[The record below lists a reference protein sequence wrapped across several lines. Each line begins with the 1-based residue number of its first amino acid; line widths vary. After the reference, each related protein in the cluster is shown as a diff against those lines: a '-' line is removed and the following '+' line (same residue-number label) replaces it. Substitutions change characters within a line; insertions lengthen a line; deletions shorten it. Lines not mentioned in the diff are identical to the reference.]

1 MTYDEWL
8 EMCPDKSKF
17 LMEYVDIRSDV
28 LNVITTYE
36 KSVNP
41 DKEDELVDMVIDDF
55 YNQDC
60 GDHNDFISYLIDRRL
75 EE

>member
-8 EMCPDKSKF
+8 ELCPDKRKF
-17 LMEYVDIRSDV
+17 LMEYVDIRSDI

-41 DKEDELVDMVIDDF
+41 DKEDELVDMVLDDF
-55 YNQDC
+55 YNQDW

>member
-8 EMCPDKSKF
+8 ELCPDKPKF
-17 LMEYVDIRSDV
+17 LMEYVDIRSDI

-41 DKEDELVDMVIDDF
+41 DKEDELVDMG
-55 YNQDC
+55 N
-60 GDHNDFISYLIDRRL
+60 R
-75 EE
+75 

>member
-8 EMCPDKSKF
+8 ELCPDKSKF

-55 YNQDC
+55 YNQDW
-60 GDHNDFISYLIDRRL
+60 GDNNDFISYLIDRRL

>member
-8 EMCPDKSKF
+8 ELCPDKSKF
-17 LMEYVDIRSDV
+17 LMEYVDIRSDI

-41 DKEDELVDMVIDDF
+41 DKQDELVDMVLDDF
-55 YNQDC
+55 YTQDW

>member
-8 EMCPDKSKF
+8 ELCPDKPKF
-17 LMEYVDIRSDV
+17 LMEYVDIRSDI

-41 DKEDELVDMVIDDF
+41 DKEDELVDIKHHEHV
-55 YNQDC
+55 
-60 GDHNDFISYLIDRRL
+60 LATLRKL
-75 EE
+75 

>member
-8 EMCPDKSKF
+8 ELCPDKSKF
-17 LMEYVDIRSDV
+17 LMEYVDIRSDI

-41 DKEDELVDMVIDDF
+41 DKEDELVDMVIDL
-55 YNQDC
+55 
-60 GDHNDFISYLIDRRL
+60 SLIHI
-75 EE
+75 

>member
-8 EMCPDKSKF
+8 ELCPDKSKF

-55 YNQDC
+55 YNQDW
-60 GDHNDFISYLIDRRL
+60 GDHNDLISYLIDRRL

>member
-8 EMCPDKSKF
+8 ELCPDKSKF
-17 LMEYVDIRSDV
+17 LMEYVDIRSDI

-55 YNQDC
+55 YKQDW